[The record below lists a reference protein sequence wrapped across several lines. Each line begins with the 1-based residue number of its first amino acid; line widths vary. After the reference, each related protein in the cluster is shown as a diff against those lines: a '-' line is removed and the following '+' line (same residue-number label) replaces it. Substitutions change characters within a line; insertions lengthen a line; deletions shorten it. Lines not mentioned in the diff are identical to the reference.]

1 MARRAASALPGLAP
15 PTLVPEGANRP
26 QAVENAPPGK
36 ARRRLATPP
45 GLVHFDA
52 MSASEAI
59 LARPAS
65 EVRALP
71 ANVEAEAAFL
81 GAVLIDNRILEE
93 MTVPLR
99 SDHFFAAVHGRV
111 FERIL
116 ALIDRKAVVTPV
128 TLKPYFESDE
138 ELKELGGTAYLARLT
153 ADGQGL
159 LAPRE
164 LAQQIYDLA
173 LLREL
178 ISVGRNLVEGAMD
191 TSETVEPLKQV
202 EQAEAALF
210 AVAEG
215 AQTGNEAQT
224 FGQAT
229 RASLEMIEKAL
240 LSGGHISGTTTG
252 LTSVN
257 EKIGGLH
264 DSDLIILAGRPGM
277 GKTSLVTNIAFN
289 CADRLRDD
297 MSRGIP
303 AKDSVGAAV
312 AFFSLEM
319 SADQL
324 ATRILAEQSGI
335 SSESLRMGRI
345 SREDFQQLSFA
356 SQRLAELPLYI
367 DDTPGLSIGALRTR
381 ARRLKRRHDIG
392 LIVVDYLQLLSGS
405 GRSDNRVNE
414 ISEISRGLKT
424 LAKELSV
431 PVIALSQLSR
441 AVEQRD
447 DKRPM
452 LSDLR
457 ESGSIEQDA
466 DMVWFVFR
474 EDYYVASR
482 EPKRPIESDDAKVH
496 EAHAAWA
503 AEMERVFGL
512 AELIVAKQR
521 HGSTGKVRLRFEARI
536 TRFSDLAP
544 DQMMHDMDD

>member
-1 MARRAASALPGLAP
+1 MAQLDLI
-15 PTLVPEGANRP
+15 T
-26 QAVENAPPGK
+26 
-36 ARRRLATPP
+36 
-45 GLVHFDA
+45 
-52 MSASEAI
+52 
-59 LARPAS
+59 RPADS
-65 EVRALP
+65 PAATLP

-81 GAVLIDNRILEE
+81 GAVLIDNRVVEE
-93 MTVPLR
+93 MTIQLR
-99 SDHFFAAVHGRV
+99 PEHFFEPAHQRIYERV
-111 FERIL
+111 RQL
-116 ALIDRKAVVTPV
+116 LDRNAVVTPV

-138 ELKELGGTAYLARLT
+138 GLKALGGVGYLARLT

-164 LAQQIYDLA
+164 LAEQIYDLA

-178 ISVGRNLVEGAMD
+178 ITVGRNLVQDAMD
-191 TSETVEPLKQV
+191 TSESLAPLKQI
-202 EQAEAALF
+202 ELAEAALYK
-210 AVAEG
+210 VAEG
-215 AQTGNEAQT
+215 ASAQNEAQN
-224 FGQAT
+224 FGMAT
-229 RASLEMIEKAL
+229 RTAIAAIEKAFN
-240 LSGGHISGTTTG
+240 SGGHISGKTTG

-277 GKTSLVTNIAFN
+277 GKTSLATNIAFN
-289 CADRLRDD
+289 AADRLRRDIAD
-297 MSRGIP
+297 GIP
-303 AKDSVGAAV
+303 PEKSVGAATV
-312 AFFSLEM
+312 FFSLEM

-335 SSESLRMGRI
+335 SSEALRMGKI
-345 SREDFQQLSFA
+345 SREDFQSLSFA
-356 SQRLAELPLYI
+356 SQRLAELPLFI
-367 DDTPGLSIGALRTR
+367 DDTPALTIAALRAR
-381 ARRLKRRHDIG
+381 ARRLKRRHNIG
-392 LIVVDYLQLLSGS
+392 LIVVDYLQLLQGS
-405 GRSDNRVNE
+405 GRATDNRVNE

-424 LAKELSV
+424 LAKELSC

-482 EPKRPIESDDAKVH
+482 EPKQPVDGDDMKTH
-496 EAHAAWA
+496 EAHGAWA
-503 AEMERVFGL
+503 AEMERVHGL

-521 HGSTGKVRLRFEARI
+521 HGATGKVRLRFESRI
-536 TRFSDLAP
+536 TRFSDLA
-544 DQMMHDMDD
+544 DDALAAHAYGDDE

>member
-1 MARRAASALPGLAP
+1 M
-15 PTLVPEGANRP
+15 
-26 QAVENAPPGK
+26 
-36 ARRRLATPP
+36 
-45 GLVHFDA
+45 
-52 MSASEAI
+52 
-59 LARPAS
+59 
-65 EVRALP
+65 
-71 ANVEAEAAFL
+71 
-81 GAVLIDNRILEE
+81 
-93 MTVPLR
+93 
-99 SDHFFAAVHGRV
+99 
-111 FERIL
+111 
-116 ALIDRKAVVTPV
+116 VTPV
-128 TLKPYFESDE
+128 TLKPYFETDE
-138 ELKELGGTAYLARLT
+138 GLKELGGTAYLARLT

-159 LAPRE
+159 LNPRE
-164 LAQQIYDLA
+164 LAEQIYDLA

-178 ISVGRNLVEGAMD
+178 ITVGRNLVEGALD
-191 TSETVEPLKQV
+191 TSDSVAPLEQV
-202 EQAEAALF
+202 EKAEAALY

-215 AQTGNEAQT
+215 AQTGSEAQS
-224 FGQAT
+224 FSVAT

-240 LSGGHISGTTTG
+240 LSGGHISGKTTG

-289 CADRLRDD
+289 AADRLRRDLAD
-297 MSRGIP
+297 GISV
-303 AKDSVGAAV
+303 KDSVGAAV

-356 SQRLAELPLYI
+356 SQRLAELPLFI
-367 DDTPGLSIGALRTR
+367 DDTPALSISALRAR

-392 LIVVDYLQLLSGS
+392 LIIVDYLQLLQGS
-405 GRSDNRVNE
+405 GRASDNRVNE

-474 EDYYVASR
+474 EDYYVMSR
-482 EPKRPIESDDAKVH
+482 EPKQPVDGDDAKIH
-496 EAHAAWA
+496 EAHTAWQ
-503 AEMERVFGL
+503 AEMERVYGL

-521 HGSTGKVRLRFEARI
+521 HGSTGKVRMRFESRI
-536 TRFSDLAP
+536 TRFSDLA
-544 DQMMHDMDD
+544 DDGQSQSYGDD